1 LSDSHPTDNA
11 QVGDR
16 CRMYNPGD
24 SREYVEVEVVE
35 VGMPSAANECRL
47 DVRVKDDAGKLWRG
61 YPTDWT
67 GSGVRLVVFPPA
79 AEIPAALAD
88 FVAASDGVLVAARS
102 GGNTSDGKY
111 LLFCTKCH
119 RMVYLNLVCEE
130 SAEFLYS
137 AGDFRNSSTSIED
150 TEVSLQCGCS
160 DRIYATPKD
169 FEVNW

>member
-1 LSDSHPTDNA
+1 MSDSYPTDNA

-35 VGMPSAANECRL
+35 VGLPSAANECRL
-47 DVRVKDDAGKLWRG
+47 DVCVKDAAGKLLTG
-61 YPTDWT
+61 YPTDW
-67 GSGVRLVVFPPA
+67 GVRLVVFPPA

-88 FVAASDGVLVAARS
+88 FVAASDGVLVAARG
-102 GGNTSDGKY
+102 GGNTSEGKY
-111 LLFCTKCH
+111 QLFCTKCH
-119 RMVYLNLVCEE
+119 SMVYLNSVCEE

-137 AGDFRNSSTSIED
+137 AGDFRNSGMSIED
-150 TEVSLQCGCS
+150 EEVSLRCRCS
-160 DRIYATPKD
+160 NRIYATPKD